1 MTEHRRCGGVAL
13 YAYFAIIAATLT
25 SIPVSAT
32 AADKY
37 PTRPIRVI
45 VPFPPGGN
53 VETLGRLLFRY
64 VEQDLGQPVVIDS
77 RGGANSIL
85 GSDLVAKS
93 APDGYT
99 YLHTSFGFAVNPAI
113 VKKLPFDVVKDFAPV
128 TNVALGTGYL
138 MVINPSVP
146 AKSVK
151 ELIAYGKQKPLRY
164 STAGVGN
171 GQHLA
176 GALFAEKAGLD
187 MLHVPYKGGGP
198 ALTAVLGGEVEVH
211 YPAASVG
218 VPPVKAGR
226 LRAIGFTGAKRLT
239 ALPDVPTI
247 AEAGLSGYVAD
258 AGWHAMFAPAKTPPA
273 LVNRM
278 YEAVRKALEV
288 PQVRD
293 HFLNGGYEPQG
304 LPPAEWAKVFRED
317 LKRYAEICRIA
328 RIEAQ

>member
-1 MTEHRRCGGVAL
+1 MMSRLFVAL
-13 YAYFAIIAATLT
+13 FGCVVAVASLGAFAQN
-25 SIPVSAT
+25 
-32 AADKY
+32 Y
-37 PTRPIRVI
+37 PTRPVRVVI
-45 VPFPPGGN
+45 PFPPGGN
-53 VETLGRLLFRY
+53 VDTFARVLFKH
-64 VEQDLGQPVVIDS
+64 VEQDLGQSIVLDS

-85 GSDLVAKS
+85 GSDIVAKA

-99 YLHTSFGFAVNPAI
+99 FLHTSFGFAVNPAI
-113 VKKLPFDVVKDFAPV
+113 VKKLPFDVEKDFVPV

-151 ELIAYGKQKPLRY
+151 ELIALGKQKPLRY

-176 GALFAEKAGLD
+176 GALFAEKAGID

-211 YPAASVG
+211 YPAGSVG
-218 VPPVKAGR
+218 IPQVKAGK
-226 LRAIGFTGAKRLT
+226 LRAIGFTGAKRLSS
-239 ALPDVPTI
+239 LPDVPTI
-247 AEAGLSGYVAD
+247 AEAGLAGYVSD
-258 AGWHAMFAPAKTPPA
+258 AGWHAMFAPAKTPPP

-278 YEAVRKALEV
+278 HAAVRKALDV

-293 HFLNGGYEPQG
+293 FFVQGGYEPQG
-304 LPPAEWAKVFRED
+304 LAPNEWAKLFRED

-328 RIEAQ
+328 KIEPQ

>member
-1 MTEHRRCGGVAL
+1 MTRFFFALFGCAVA
-13 YAYFAIIAATLT
+13 IAA
-25 SIPVSAT
+25 IDAF
-32 AADKY
+32 AQNY
-37 PTRPIRVI
+37 PTRPVRVVI
-45 VPFPPGGN
+45 PFPPGGN
-53 VETLGRLLFRY
+53 VDTFARVLFKY
-64 VEQDLGQPVVIDS
+64 VEQELGQPIVIDS

-85 GSDLVAKS
+85 GSDIVAKA

-99 YLHTSFGFAVNPAI
+99 FLHTSFGFAVNPAI
-113 VKKLPFDVVKDFAPV
+113 VKKLPFDVQKDFLPV

-151 ELIAYGKQKPLRY
+151 ELIALGKQKPLRY

-211 YPAASVG
+211 YPAGSVG
-218 VPPVKAGR
+218 IPPVKAGK
-226 LRAIGFTGAKRLT
+226 LRAIGFTGAKRLSS
-239 ALPDVPTI
+239 LPDVPTI
-247 AEAGLSGYVAD
+247 SEAGLTGYVSD

-278 YEAVRKALEV
+278 YGAVRKALEV

-293 HFLNGGYEPQG
+293 FFIAGGYEPQG
-304 LPPAEWAKVFRED
+304 LPPHEWAKVFRED

-328 RIEAQ
+328 RIEPQ